1 LHGAGSGRIYRT
13 RDTATKIEG
22 TASEKLTLGA
32 PQVDGS
38 TVGLWHLDETSG
50 TGAYIKDATANA
62 NHGTPTGTS
71 VVDGFYGK
79 ARKFNVNSD
88 EINVNDS
95 NSWYFATGNFT
106 IDTWVKLG
114 STAAQSYWY
123 WQYQDGNNHTV
134 LFFDNNAGA
143 RFYIYQGG
151 GFLLNFSEGSASGWD
166 TTNWHHVALA
176 RSGNNWYIY
185 RDGQLRNSTTSSI
198 TVPDWAAPL
207 RIGYNAGGTLLDEYR
222 ISNVARSAEEIAE
235 AYRAGRDHRVGRTIS
250 STNLSSKT
258 KLPFY
263 VAADR
268 PGTYL
273 EATIG
278 ESAYANYEPDANT
291 VGLWHLE
298 EQTGSGAYIKD
309 SSGYGNNGTPT
320 GTTFVQGK
328 IGKARSFNEST
339 DYIQVA
345 DNNNLDLTTA
355 LTIDAWVK
363 VNSLPPSGNPS
374 IVTKAAASGAR
385 SYALI
390 LNSTGNFVLGLTSDG
405 TTMTYLTSST
415 SLSAGV
421 WYYLAATWDGSTAKL
436 YLNGVEDKS
445 GSFSGT
451 LFNSTAPA
459 CIGDDCAG
467 PFSDPLTGVI
477 DEVRIS
483 NTARSADQIRQAY
496 EIGRRTHPITID
508 FVSSPQAAYSSGTS
522 ITVNNPWGTS
532 NLTDTLS
539 AGDTL
544 IIRENINGTE
554 YISQQTV
561 NSITNTSST
570 YGTVTLAAAFPTIPG
585 GGYSTNAKLFKWQ
598 REYFDLT
605 GIMRGLNHRSDSTN
619 AANEAARITLRV
631 TDGSQGATVWLDDFK
646 TTQSYLGCS
655 IYNSSA
661 VSDCLSSPQAKIPST
676 AQRYFQYRIIFT
688 TNDTQVSPDITSV
701 TLYYTAAAAAEEF
714 FPPGVG
720 FSGGGFLLF

>member
-1 LHGAGSGRIYRT
+1 M
-13 RDTATKIEG
+13 KVVV
-22 TASEKLTLGA
+22 GA
-32 PQVDGS
+32 PKVDAN
-38 TVGLWHLDETSG
+38 TVGLWHMNETSG

-71 VVDGFYGK
+71 VADGFYGK
-79 ARKFNVNSD
+79 ARKFNGTSD
-88 EINVNDS
+88 NIGLAASTNANVTGDISVEAWINPASFAVASNPIHKDS
-95 NSWYFATGNFT
+95 QYSFK
-106 IDTWVKLG
+106 IDTSGNVFWADSSNWSYSAFGATNIGLVTAQWQHLAFTKTNGIVKIYLNG
-114 STAAQSYWY
+114 VEKASKSFGGVLTSTANVMRIGCY
-123 WQYQDGNNHTV
+123 
-134 LFFDNNAGA
+134 AGA
-143 RFYIYQGG
+143 SACSH
-151 GFLLNFSEGSASGWD
+151 NFF
-166 TTNWHHVALA
+166 N
-176 RSGNNWYIY
+176 
-185 RDGQLRNSTTSSI
+185 GQI
-198 TVPDWAAPL
+198 
-207 RIGYNAGGTLLDEYR
+207 DEVR
-222 ISNVARSAEEIAE
+222 ISNIARSAEEIAE

-363 VNSLPPSGNPS
+363 VNSLPQSGNPS

-598 REYFDLT
+598 REYFDLI